1 MAPHGARLDLA
12 ELALISLIKMESDSF
27 RKSSMCCDSVFPGN
41 RAHYSAE
48 TQSVPRLWTS

>member
-27 RKSSMCCDSVFPGN
+27 RKGSMCCDSVFPGN